1 MFFHELILIEQ
12 LISRNTL
19 KFDDCFQFSIANMLM
34 CIVTEDKKVHPNI
47 IPHKKNSGINFSLYP
62 FVWWKIIIHITAASV
77 WVHTYH
83 GYLVVRLIVRN
94 HLDSFIHFNY
104 SINCDNIIWYHDFKL
119 EVFIVSL
126 EPKDTN
132 NWV

>member
-47 IPHKKNSGINFSLYP
+47 IPHKKKFRYKLQ
-62 FVWWKIIIHITAASV
+62 FVSICLMKNNYITAASV
-77 WVHTYH
+77 WVHPYH
-83 GYLVVRLIVRN
+83 GYLVVRLIAWN
-94 HLDSFIHFNY
+94 HSDSFQLFN
-104 SINCDNIIWYHDFKL
+104 
-119 EVFIVSL
+119 
-126 EPKDTN
+126 
-132 NWV
+132 